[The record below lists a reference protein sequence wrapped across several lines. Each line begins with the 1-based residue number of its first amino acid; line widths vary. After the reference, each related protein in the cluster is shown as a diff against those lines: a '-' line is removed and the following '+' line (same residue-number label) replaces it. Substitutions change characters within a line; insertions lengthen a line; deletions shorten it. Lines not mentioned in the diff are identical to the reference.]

1 MITPVDEIK
10 KNVENKNN
18 RVTKNNNKL
27 HNILESRKKNRE
39 NWPEEKKN
47 NYLAFLDRLQK
58 GNQNYIEAFK
68 KKIEECAESVLKKN
82 INTKSFKLWD
92 PQNIECDLNGFSAY
106 TIYRGFWNSEKKKH
120 DRLPHM
126 EAGIP
131 TTPFKQV
138 SNELLPLG
146 YKLEDLSDTKKS
158 THIVIKVSFIPK
170 IEENNQDDNESINSD
185 DDTVEA

>member
-10 KNVENKNN
+10 KNVKNKNN
-18 RVTKNNNKL
+18 KVIKNNNKL

-106 TIYRGFWNSEKKKH
+106 TIYRGF
-120 DRLPHM
+120 
-126 EAGIP
+126 GIQKRKNMID
-131 TTPFKQV
+131 FHIWKQ
-138 SNELLPLG
+138 EFLLHLLN
-146 YKLEDLSDTKKS
+146 KLAMNFYLL
-158 THIVIKVSFIPK
+158 VI
-170 IEENNQDDNESINSD
+170 N
-185 DDTVEA
+185 